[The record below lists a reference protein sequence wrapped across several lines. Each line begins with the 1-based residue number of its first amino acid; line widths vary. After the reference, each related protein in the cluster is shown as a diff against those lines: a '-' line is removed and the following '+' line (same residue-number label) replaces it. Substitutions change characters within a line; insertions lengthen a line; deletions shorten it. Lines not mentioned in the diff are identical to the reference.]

1 MILTMNILRLCLL
14 ALGAR
19 LVLIAYGE
27 WQDRT
32 MLVKYTDVDYYVF
45 SDAAQY
51 VTNGQSPYNRATYR
65 YTPLLAW
72 MLTPNIYISPVFGK
86 LLFVLSDV
94 IAGYLMHQ
102 ILLLRGVDAKTSK
115 MCASVWLFNPLPMG
129 VSSRGNAEALT
140 IMLVLGTL
148 YFVMTKCT
156 NTAAFL
162 YATAVH
168 FRIYPA
174 TYALP
179 LFLLMDE
186 DYTGCTCNRKQATKT
201 MSDFIG
207 IFVNP
212 SRVQLVFTS
221 AMTFVLLT
229 GLCFVMYGQEFVEE
243 TYLYHLTRRD
253 IRHNFSV
260 YFYMLYLTS
269 ESEWSI
275 VMGIVTF
282 LPQVVLLVAVSCW
295 LYRDLP
301 FCCFVQTFLFVTF
314 NKVCTSQYF
323 LWYLS
328 LLPVILPTLK
338 MKIQDAVTMAT
349 LWFLGQALWLLPAY
363 YLEFQGQNT
372 FLYIWAAGILFF
384 AINVWILIK
393 LLNAHVHE
401 PMFSK
406 GKLVKLNMN
415 D

>member
-1 MILTMNILRLCLL
+1 MIQTLTIERLCLL

-19 LVLIAYGE
+19 LALIAYGE

-51 VTNGQSPYNRATYR
+51 ITNGQSPYNRATYR
-65 YTPLLAW
+65 YTPLLAL
-72 MLTPNIYISPVFGK
+72 MLTPNIYLTPVFGK

-94 IAGYLMHQ
+94 IAGYFMHQ
-102 ILLLRGVDAKTSK
+102 ILLLRGVDANTSK
-115 MCASVWLFNPLPMG
+115 TCASVWLFNPLPMG
-129 VSSRGNAEALT
+129 VSSRGNAESLT

-148 YFVMTKCT
+148 YFIMKKRTK
-156 NTAAFL
+156 TAAFL
-162 YATAVH
+162 YASAVH

-179 LFLLMDE
+179 LFLLLDE
-186 DYTGCTCNRKQATKT
+186 DYTGHKQATKT
-201 MSDFIG
+201 MLDFVRSL
-207 IFVNP
+207 VNP
-212 SRVQLVFTS
+212 SRVQLVLTSVVTFT
-221 AMTFVLLT
+221 LLT
-229 GLCFVMYGQEFVEE
+229 GLCFVLYGQEFVEE

-269 ESEWSI
+269 ESQWSLA
-275 VMGIVTF
+275 VGIVTF

-328 LLPVILPTLK
+328 LLPVVLPTLRLRTHH
-338 MKIQDAVTMAT
+338 AVTMAT
-349 LWFLGQALWLLPAY
+349 LWFLGQALWLLTAY
-363 YLEFQGQNT
+363 YLEFHGQNT
-372 FLYIWAAGILFF
+372 FLYIWAAGVLFF
-384 AINVWILIK
+384 GINVWILVK
-393 LLNAHVHE
+393 LLDAHVHQ
-401 PMFSK
+401 PMFYN
-406 GKLVKLNMN
+406 GKLVKLNTKGQ
-415 D
+415 